1 MLEVLI
7 DKYGITKKGEI
18 ILTLPKEYAR
28 FWDRI
33 IEFINNESKEVIV
46 LRHPY
51 LETYFHNLKEK
62 FGNKIEIEQISP
74 HSEWK
79 KLLGFKLP
87 HGISDEEI
95 ADFLLSEKIEQLKE
109 IENKK
114 FGTLC
119 VLSGVA
125 DFSDFVIE
133 ECIMECILKNAE
145 KKYLQLLTD
154 IIDERAKSL
163 PVGKREFW
171 QRLKEERN
179 KKETLLDA
187 MRSFV
192 VSHYPLDSMLY
203 EKYYKESL
211 TYSGF
216 EFPARLSHYI
226 NEDFR
231 GEIKDY
237 LNKHGNNVLSFI
249 SGKLKEEWEVVCGFL
264 KENPIQKEAII
275 SSLLGKALGYQDIY
289 DEIRKYRPVFSPPA
303 ELNEENMEDW
313 IERYF
318 AFYLYTRQIGKPEDT
333 EKFVKI
339 FEDFIL
345 RHYLGSTDFF
355 TQHSVLTVRQK
366 IEENLKLKRK
376 LLVLVIDG
384 LSYAYYKEMERIF
397 GAPCSF
403 LFSTLPTVTEINKQ
417 RILSGLL
424 DLKENYNEIAEK
436 FYGEYHWEES
446 NSNKC
451 GLKDFFKRDYDLFIY
466 WENQFDNYIHQPMT
480 FEKRFGDHVEMLNR
494 ISKDIESFL
503 DDGGVVLLLGDHG
516 YTTLPQNEANK
527 IDFFNEK
534 VEITHSRV
542 LEVKNGDK
550 KAILSIN
557 NAHWIGDNV
566 AIAQCYHYFD
576 SLPRGATHGGA
587 TPEEIIVP
595 FFIIEKEKEKLFNM
609 LNFDFL
615 EKKYLR
621 KKKHTTT
628 FIMDNPNAYE
638 VKINSIQFKPSI
650 LKIYSPLPILLKSG
664 KNTLEAELDLRF
676 ITTEDCKV
684 FIEYMVNEK
693 VYQDSFKIHT
703 TGAIK
708 ETFDEWE

>member
-7 DKYGITKKGEI
+7 DKYDITKKGEI
-18 ILTLPKEYAR
+18 ILTSPKEYAR

-62 FGNKIEIEQISP
+62 FGNKIEIEQILP
-74 HSEWK
+74 HSEWE

-87 HGISDEEI
+87 QGISDKEI

-119 VLSGVA
+119 ILSGVA
-125 DFSDFVIE
+125 HFSDFVIE

-145 KKYLQLLTD
+145 KRYLQLLID
-154 IIDERAKSL
+154 IIDERVKSL
-163 PVGKREFW
+163 SVGKREFW

-187 MRSFV
+187 MKSFIV
-192 VSHYPLDSMLY
+192 RHYPTDSMLY
-203 EKYYKESL
+203 ERHYKESL
-211 TYSGF
+211 AYSGF
-216 EFPARLSHYI
+216 EFPARLSDYM
-226 NEDFR
+226 NEGFKR
-231 GEIKDY
+231 EIKDY
-237 LNKHGNNVLSFI
+237 LSKHGNNNFSFI

-264 KENPIQKEAII
+264 KENPIQEENIV
-275 SSLLGKALGYQDIY
+275 SSLLGKALEYQDIY
-289 DEIRKYRPVFSPPA
+289 EDIRKYIPVPSPPL
-303 ELNEENMEDW
+303 ELNEENIEDW
-313 IERYF
+313 VERYF
-318 AFYLYTRQIGKPEDT
+318 AFYLYTRQIGKPENT

-345 RHYLGSTDFF
+345 KHYFGSTDFF
-355 TQHSVLTVRQK
+355 TQHSVLTLRQK
-366 IEENLKLKRK
+366 IEENLKLKRR

-384 LSYAYYKEMERIF
+384 LSYAYYRETERIF
-397 GAPCSF
+397 GSSGSF

-424 DLKENYNEIAEK
+424 DLKATYNEITEK
-436 FYGEYHWEES
+436 FYGDHRWGKA
-446 NSNKC
+446 NSNKNS
-451 GLKDFFKRDYDLFIY
+451 LKDFLKRDYDLFIY
-466 WENQFDNYIHQPMT
+466 WENQFDNYIHQPMA
-480 FEKRFGDHVEMLNR
+480 FEKRFRDHVEMLNR
-494 ISKDIESFL
+494 ISKDVESFL
-503 DDGGVVLLLGDHG
+503 ESGGIVLLLGDHG

-527 IDFFNEK
+527 IDFFNEEVK
-534 VEITHSRV
+534 ITHNRV
-542 LEVKNGDK
+542 LEVKNRDK
-550 KAILSIN
+550 KHILSIN
-557 NAHWIGDNV
+557 NVHWIEDNV
-566 AIAQCYHYFD
+566 AIVQGYHYFN

-595 FFIIEKEKEKLFNM
+595 FFIIEKEREKVFTI

-621 KKKHTTT
+621 KKKHSTT
-628 FIMDNPNAYE
+628 FIIDNPNTYE
-638 VKINSIQFKPSI
+638 VMINSIQFKPPI
-650 LKIYSPLPILLKSG
+650 LKIYSTIPILLKSG
-664 KNTLEAELDLRF
+664 KSTLEAELDLRF

>member
-87 HGISDEEI
+87 HGISDEGI

-216 EFPARLSHYI
+216 EFPARLSHHI

-237 LNKHGNNVLSFI
+237 LNKHGNKVLSFI

-345 RHYLGSTDFF
+345 RHYLSSTDFF

-397 GAPCSF
+397 GASCSF

-436 FYGEYHWEES
+436 FYGEYRWEES

-527 IDFFNEK
+527 INFFNEK
-534 VEITHSRV
+534 VKITHSRV

-566 AIAQCYHYFD
+566 AIAQSYHYFD

-628 FIMDNPNAYE
+628 FIMDNPNVYE

-650 LKIYSPLPILLKSG
+650 LKIYSPIPILLKSG

-684 FIEYMVNEK
+684 FIEYRVNEK